1 MRGAFRI
8 LAFLAVLRAGGVV
21 FADSLP
27 DLTSVPEDLQV
38 PAAVEGSP
46 AAGKRVFQTTP
57 GWDST
62 AVRHTL
68 YLPPDWSAGARL
80 PVLVEYAGNGGYRNA
95 NGDECSGQ
103 VQDCHLGHG
112 ITAGKGAL
120 WVCMPFVEIADGRR
134 QNATKWWGDV
144 QETKRYCLATVRDV
158 CARLGGDPARV
169 VLCGFSRGSIA
180 CNFIGLHDEEIAA
193 LWRGFICHSHYD
205 GVSEKWP
212 YPGADR
218 ASALERLRRLGGRP
232 QWISHE
238 GSVDATRE
246 WLLSTGVAGDWT
258 FAPVPFR
265 NHSDRWVLRD
275 LPLRARLREWW
286 QALVTGGPVRK

>member
-1 MRGAFRI
+1 M
-8 LAFLAVLRAGGVV
+8 
-21 FADSLP
+21 
-27 DLTSVPEDLQV
+27 
-38 PAAVEGSP
+38 
-46 AAGKRVFQTTP
+46 
-57 GWDST
+57 
-62 AVRHTL
+62 
-68 YLPPDWSAGARL
+68 
-80 PVLVEYAGNGGYRNA
+80 
-95 NGDECSGQ
+95 
-103 VQDCHLGHG
+103 
-112 ITAGKGAL
+112 
-120 WVCMPFVEIADGRR
+120 
-134 QNATKWWGDV
+134 